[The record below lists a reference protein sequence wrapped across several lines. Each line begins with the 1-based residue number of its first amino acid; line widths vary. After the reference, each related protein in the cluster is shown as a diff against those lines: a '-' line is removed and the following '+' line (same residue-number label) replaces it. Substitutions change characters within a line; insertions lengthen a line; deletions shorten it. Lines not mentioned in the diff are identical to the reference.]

1 MIQVTRCP
9 LRISLAGGSTDLQA
23 YLNKYKEGLVL
34 SFTPNLYTYIV
45 MKKSADEYYK
55 IIYSKIERVLNSRD
69 IKNDIAREVLTY
81 FKMPPVE
88 IIYTADIPSSGSGLA
103 SSSSYMI
110 NLIKACLQFQGKE
123 ITSTKIGELAIM
135 LERNFN
141 PLTGYQDIW
150 GCLREGF
157 KALKFD
163 SNGLTSYQNLP
174 DTIFKKYDFY
184 LVPTD
189 ATRSSTDV
197 LETIDY
203 GKVHEMSSTTN
214 LMLDALIKEEYDKVN
229 FLIKSGWEQ
238 KKLTSPSIVNEKV
251 KAIETILSRL
261 PNISSYRLI
270 GAGNGGYFLVL
281 TEKNSYLSLKNI
293 KIDLHDE

>member
-1 MIQVTRCP
+1 
-9 LRISLAGGSTDLQA
+9 
-23 YLNKYKEGLVL
+23 
-34 SFTPNLYTYIV
+34 

-55 IIYSKIERVLNSRD
+55 IIYSKIERVLSYRD

-123 ITSTKIGELAIM
+123 ITSTRIGELAIM

-141 PLTGYQDIW
+141 PLTGYQDVW